1 VVALSISRLVKILVA
16 AFIVLAGLNIIFA
29 LLSSQA
35 DTRLAY
41 ALDQRI
47 QLIRAVYKLQTASSD
62 LTRWARAYA
71 VTGDVIEYNAFMN
84 EIDNVQRRENAVEIF
99 RASNAPALE
108 LAQIQRALDLDE
120 DLAELD
126 DLAFEAVKA
135 GDTATALQIIYGT
148 EYEEIRGS
156 IMDILYELSLAVEIR
171 TQAYADAA
179 HSSVSL
185 FDALTKGSTILF
197 ALLSIL
203 GILVILRKISSIHDL
218 VKLVKDVSQGKVNMN
233 TITAK
238 ASNNEID
245 MLTQNIYGLVSI
257 IKSIVDD
264 LATFE
269 HIYNVDGDI
278 EYRMDA
284 NKYENSFRDMIE
296 GSNRLMDN
304 VVSDVIGFLDTL
316 AEVNEGNFDP
326 QIKKLPG
333 KKIVL
338 EKAINST
345 TQGMIAINNEI
356 NAMIESIAVKGDLSF
371 QIDVDNYKGDWRE
384 IMLGL
389 NRITKAVDDP
399 LKVIELA
406 LNELKSGNFD
416 LENIDS
422 RINALGYEA
431 SPESYNGVFKN
442 FVSSFDEMAIDVSSY
457 IDELSDILSQIAD
470 GDLRSRIERQYVGSF
485 DIIKN
490 SVNDINSVLN
500 KTMSEISMAAD
511 HVLQGAIQISN
522 SATDLSTG
530 AQEQASAVQE
540 LNATTDIINQQ
551 TRQNAD
557 NASTAS
563 DLSNKS
569 ATNAQEGN
577 ADMKQMVKA
586 MTQIKESSN
595 NISQI
600 VKTIQDIAFQTN
612 LLALNAS
619 VEAARAGEHGKG
631 FNVVADEVRTLA
643 GRSQEAASQTTVLIQ
658 DSISHVESG
667 SAIAET
673 TAESLNS
680 IVSSADEVLAVIRS
694 ISSAS
699 REQAMAIGQVSE
711 GLEQISKVT
720 QNNSA
725 VSEETAAAS
734 EELNSQAEVLRQLVS
749 FFKL

>member
-1 VVALSISRLVKILVA
+1 MSISRLVKILVA